1 MSMYLEIKDTLLSI
15 AAKNNIT
22 VIENE
27 MLTADNPDIAVIN
40 NRGILMNVN
49 ASTDVSYLYRM
60 AHELS
65 HILYGDSDSQ
75 TAYQFSPYSRKKE
88 EINAHRNAIKLLMS
102 IQMPTNPNTF
112 MEYYNVPEWLLYD
125 VAREFNEQLEI

>member
-1 MSMYLEIKDTLLSI
+1 MSMYLEIKDNLLSI

-125 VAREFNEQLEI
+125 VAREFNDQLED